1 MAKRVDLAAACGR
14 GGVSGQVAACG
25 ATPACADAAAREG
38 HGARTRVR
46 CGRGLFAVLATCLA
60 VALGASACKSDVVQP
75 LKRPEDV
82 RKDKD
87 KKTSKGRSKAT
98 QTTQTARS
106 RRSTPIPVAGAVPS
120 PTPAEERTPIVIDVS
135 LMWSDKAVDDPEGGK
150 RLPSNGFLQ
159 IDYVSVPYPI
169 SEVVLEAKGSSL
181 AGVWPEVDLN
191 MYNRSAKKNFFP
203 WPRDYVTTTTFQSY
217 AKKVNPPLPPG
228 TYLITFRYY
237 NDSHVPG
244 TGEDR
249 SVTLRRIELRP

>member
-1 MAKRVDLAAACGR
+1 MAKRVDLAATCGQ
-14 GGVSGQVAACG
+14 GWVSGPVAACC
-25 ATPACADAAAREG
+25 ATPVCADTVAREG
-38 HGARTRVR
+38 HGARRRVR

-82 RKDKD
+82 RKDK
-87 KKTSKGRSKAT
+87 KGSKGRSKAT

-106 RRSTPIPVAGAVPS
+106 RRAAPTPVGGVAPS
-120 PTPAEERTPIVIDVS
+120 PTPAQERAPIDIIVS
-135 LMWSDKAVDDPEGGK
+135 LMWSDKAVEDPEGGK

-169 SEVVLEAKGSSL
+169 SEVVLEAKGSPL
-181 AGVWPEVDLN
+181 GGVWPEVDLN

-217 AKKVNPPLPPG
+217 AKKVDPPLPPG